1 MLLDRER
8 QQYYNECASFLISF
22 LNSLINYPI
31 LVTSYTNDTAFK

>member
-8 QQYYNECASFLISF
+8 QQYYNECTSF

-31 LVTSYTNDTAFK
+31 LVTSYTNDTAFKYT